1 MTEVEG
7 DVRPGDHAFTEHDE
21 DDAPNRLEQEKNFGA
36 PNCRQSLP
44 GAGTNFLSPVLLIA
58 VKNGFIDDI
67 RPAILRPRLYFRE
80 A

>member
-44 GAGTNFLSPVLLIA
+44 AAGTNFL
-58 VKNGFIDDI
+58 
-67 RPAILRPRLYFRE
+67 
-80 A
+80 